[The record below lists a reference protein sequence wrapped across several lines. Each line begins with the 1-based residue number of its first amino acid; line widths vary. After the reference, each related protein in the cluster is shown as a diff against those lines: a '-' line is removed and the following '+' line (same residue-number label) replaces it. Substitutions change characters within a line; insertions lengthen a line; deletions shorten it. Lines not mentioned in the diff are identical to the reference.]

1 MIGYDTSYPL
11 TEVTTMLTQGL
22 DTVANEPFVSE
33 YERQI
38 GRIFSPDRLTR
49 LHARMRGRS
58 LDRALI
64 AGADPAGS
72 RQLAARAAH
81 LTSQR
86 SRALTAAGLERLVRL
101 AAANGRRW
109 RVLVRPDCVLENA
122 SAICELASLLRGS
135 TPVYAA
141 GVAIVNRLLT
151 DGTGAAYVG
160 DSAQLAREL
169 ARARTALAG

>member
-1 MIGYDTSYPL
+1 
-11 TEVTTMLTQGL
+11 MLTQGL
-22 DTVANEPFVSE
+22 DAVANEPFLSE

-38 GRIFSPDRLTR
+38 GRTFRPDRLTR
-49 LHARMRGRS
+49 LQARMRGRS

-72 RQLAARAAH
+72 RALAARAAH

-86 SRALTAAGLERLVRL
+86 SRALTAGGLERLVRQ

-122 SAICELASLLRGS
+122 SAICQLASLLRS
-135 TPVYAA
+135 DAPVYAS
-141 GVAIVNRLLT
+141 GVAIVNQLLT
-151 DGTGAAYVG
+151 DGAGAAYVG
-160 DSAQLAREL
+160 DAAQLASEL